1 MLPAASVAL
10 TRKVCEPLDGPLYS
24 AVRSLV
30 EGQRPN
36 AAPSR
41 LHWKVETASEEAKV
55 NVASPPPLT
64 VPVGPVTT
72 VVSGAAVPTGRS
84 TVTLSVAEES
94 DWSPAASV
102 AVAEIA

>member
-1 MLPAASVAL
+1 M
-10 TRKVCEPLDGPLYS
+10 
-24 AVRSLV
+24 RSLV

-41 LHWKVETASEEAKV
+41 LHWKVETASEKAKV
-55 NVASPPPLT
+55 NVASPPLT

-94 DWSPAASV
+94 DTLPAASA